1 MLGSWTNLSISKKII
16 ALISVLILLIAVE
29 FYAIFFV
36 MNTLSAVRTLV
47 VGESHWSKAQKNSIQ
62 NVYLYALTNNIKYY
76 EDFKNNLI
84 VIDGY
89 HSARIE
95 LLKEDP
101 DREMVSRGL
110 TAGGVHPED
119 IPGVIDLLHRFRN
132 IPYLARAFFYW
143 EQGDQMVAE
152 LSQRSMQLHTLLST
166 GQPDPK
172 EIHDFI
178 LGMNPLNIQLTHMEN
193 KFSASIGEGS
203 RALEKSLLIIVGIAA
218 FTIIAICIGITVSFS
233 LYFSRSLSDLNR
245 AAAEIG
251 RGNFATNIPVKSR
264 DELGQLAQAIN
275 KMSADLQDS
284 IGQRVQAENANKVKS
299 LFLANMSHEIRTP
312 LGIILGMT
320 EILKDDEISWPE
332 KIEHID
338 TIERTGKNLTRI
350 INDILDITKIES
362 GHYQIEK
369 SRITLPEFFEDIQ
382 KMLTLSVEKNKNT
395 LIIEAMDG
403 APVHIVSDN
412 SRLKQILV
420 NLIGNALKFTENG
433 TVKIRYG
440 RSDTTVFF
448 EVEDNGIGIPQE
460 YHKDLFRNFSQIDS
474 SETRKYEGTGLGLSL
489 SKRLARA
496 LDGDLFLKQSS
507 PGHGSTFVL
516 MIKSFA
522 LGDVAPPEIISQ
534 GPFKGPRDLKG
545 KRVLIVDDSSDNQ
558 RLIRHYL
565 AKKQIECSFA
575 DNGKE
580 AMEKA
585 LSESFDAILMDMQMP
600 VMDGYTATL
609 NLRKQHYKVPIIAL
623 TAHAMVEDRQRCIDV
638 GCNDYLTKPV
648 EAVKLYQTLEDQIAV
663 ETV

>member
-16 ALISVLILLIAVE
+16 TLISVLILLIAIE

-62 NVYLYALTNNIKYY
+62 NVYLYALTNDIKYY
-76 EDFKNNLI
+76 EDFKKNLI

-89 HSARIE
+89 HTARIE
-95 LLKEDP
+95 LLKENS
-101 DREMVSRGL
+101 DRELIARGL

-132 IPYLARAFFYW
+132 IPYLARAFYFW
-143 EQGDQMVAE
+143 GQGDIMVAE
-152 LSQRSMQLHTLLST
+152 LSKRSMELHTLLTT
-166 GQPDPK
+166 GKPPPS

-178 LGMNPLNIQLTHMEN
+178 LEMNPLNIQLTQLEN

-233 LYFSRSLSDLNR
+233 LYFSRSLSALNR

-264 DELGQLAQAIN
+264 DELGQLAEAIN
-275 KMSADLQDS
+275 KMSSDLQDS

-320 EILKDDEISWPE
+320 EILKDDEITWDE

-369 SRITLPEFFEDIQ
+369 SKIVLPEFFEDIQ
-382 KMLTLSVEKNKNT
+382 KILNLSVDKNKNT
-395 LIIEAMDG
+395 LVVEALPG
-403 APVHIVSDN
+403 APSHIVTDHN
-412 SRLKQILV
+412 RLKQILI

-433 TVKIRYG
+433 TVTIRYG
-440 RSDTTVFF
+440 GNDSTVFF
-448 EVEDNGIGIPQE
+448 EVEDDGIGIPQE

-496 LDGDLFLKQSS
+496 LDGDLFLKKSI
-507 PGHGSTFVL
+507 PGQGSTFVL
-516 MIKSFA
+516 MIKTFELPEAIPTDTPIA
-522 LGDVAPPEIISQ
+522 LTPKD
-534 GPFKGPRDLKG
+534 GPRDLKG
-545 KRVLIVDDSSDNQ
+545 KKVLIVDDSPDNQ

-565 AKKQIECSFA
+565 VKKQIECAFA

-585 LSESFDAILMDMQMP
+585 LAEPYDAILMDMQMP
-600 VMDGYTATL
+600 VMDGYTATQ
-609 NLRKQHYKVPIIAL
+609 NLRKQNYKVPIIAL
-623 TAHAMVEDRQRCIDV
+623 TAHAMVEDRQRCLDV

-648 EAVKLYQTLEDQIAV
+648 EAVKLYQTLEEQIASS
-663 ETV
+663 

>member
-16 ALISVLILLIAVE
+16 TLISVLILLIAIE

-62 NVYLYALTNNIKYY
+62 NVYLYALTNDIKYY
-76 EDFKNNLI
+76 EDFKKNLI

-89 HSARIE
+89 HTARIE
-95 LLKEDP
+95 LLKENP
-101 DREMVSRGL
+101 DRELIARGL

-132 IPYLARAFFYW
+132 IPYLARAFYFW
-143 EQGDQMVAE
+143 GQGDIMVAE
-152 LSQRSMQLHTLLST
+152 LSKRSMELHTLLTT
-166 GQPDPK
+166 GKPPPS

-178 LGMNPLNIQLTHMEN
+178 LEMNPLNIQLTQLEN

-233 LYFSRSLSDLNR
+233 LYFSRSLSALNR

-264 DELGQLAQAIN
+264 DELGQLAEAIN
-275 KMSADLQDS
+275 KMSSDLQDS

-320 EILKDDEISWPE
+320 EILKDDEITWDE

-369 SRITLPEFFEDIQ
+369 SKIVLPEFFEDIQ
-382 KMLTLSVEKNKNT
+382 KILNLSVDKNKNT
-395 LIIEAMDG
+395 LVVEALPG
-403 APVHIVSDN
+403 APSHIVTDHN
-412 SRLKQILV
+412 RLKQILI

-433 TVKIRYG
+433 TVTIRYG
-440 RSDTTVFF
+440 GNDSTVFF
-448 EVEDNGIGIPQE
+448 EVEDDGIGIPQE

-496 LDGDLFLKQSS
+496 LDGDLFLKKSI
-507 PGHGSTFVL
+507 PGQGSTFVL
-516 MIKSFA
+516 MIKTFELPEAIPTDTPIA
-522 LGDVAPPEIISQ
+522 LTPKE
-534 GPFKGPRDLKG
+534 GPRDLKG
-545 KRVLIVDDSSDNQ
+545 KKVLIVDDSPDNQ

-565 AKKQIECSFA
+565 VKKQIECAFA

-585 LSESFDAILMDMQMP
+585 LAEPYDAILMDMQMP
-600 VMDGYTATL
+600 VMDGYTATQ
-609 NLRKQHYKVPIIAL
+609 NLRKQNYKVPIIAL
-623 TAHAMVEDRQRCIDV
+623 TAHAMVEDRQRCLDV

-648 EAVKLYQTLEDQIAV
+648 EAVKLYQTLEEQIASS
-663 ETV
+663 